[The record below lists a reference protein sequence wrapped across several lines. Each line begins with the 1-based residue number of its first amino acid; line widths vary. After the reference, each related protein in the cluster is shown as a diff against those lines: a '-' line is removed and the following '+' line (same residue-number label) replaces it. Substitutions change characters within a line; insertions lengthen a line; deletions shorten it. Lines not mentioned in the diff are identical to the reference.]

1 MTKERQ
7 HLAAIDIGS
16 NAVRLLIKCVT
27 RDEKNPLAKVQL
39 LRVPL
44 RLGEDAFLHGV
55 ISAGKREKLLSLMSA
70 YQQLMKIYEVESYRA
85 CATSAMRE
93 AANAPNIVHEIQKR
107 TGIAVEVISGEEEA
121 RLAARNR
128 IDAIVGKSGRYAF
141 VDVGGGSTE
150 ITLIKDGATVSRESF
165 DVGTVRL
172 LAGVVHSE
180 TLAALQQSA
189 EAMREEKGLT
199 IIGTGGNINRLARIA
214 GERERDE
221 NLWTLEVK
229 EMKALYEEMKPM
241 TLEERVRKYDIKPDR
256 ADVIIPAAELFIM
269 LADSLNADKI
279 VVPTAGISDGI
290 IEELYRKSLD

>member
-1 MTKERQ
+1 MTNNSK
-7 HLAAIDIGS
+7 HFAAIDIGS

-27 RDEKNPLAKVQL
+27 HDDKNPLTKVQL

-44 RLGEDAFLHGV
+44 RLGQDAFLHGV
-55 ISAGKREKLLSLMSA
+55 ISAGKREKLLSLMFA
-70 YQQLMKIYEVESYRA
+70 YQQLMKIYEIESYRA

-93 AANAPNIVHEIQKR
+93 AANAQNILHEIHKR
-107 TGIAVEVISGEEEA
+107 TGIVVEVISGEEEA

-128 IDAIVGKSGRYAF
+128 IEAIVGDRGRYAF

-150 ITLIKDGATVSRESF
+150 ITLIHDGETVSRQSF

-172 LAGVVHSE
+172 LAGVVRDE
-180 TLAALQQSA
+180 TIASLRQAA
-189 EAMREEKGLT
+189 EAMRIEKEIT

-214 GERERDE
+214 GKRVRNET
-221 NLWTLEVK
+221 LWTLEVK
-229 EMKALYEEMKPM
+229 ALKDLYEEMKPM
-241 TLEERVRKYDIKPDR
+241 TLEGRVREYDIKPDR

-269 LADSLNADKI
+269 LADALNADKI

-290 IEELYRKSLD
+290 IEELNRQSLE

>member
-1 MTKERQ
+1 MTNNSK
-7 HLAAIDIGS
+7 HFAAIDIGS

-27 RDEKNPLAKVQL
+27 HDDKNPLTKVQL

-44 RLGEDAFLHGV
+44 RLGQDAFLHGV
-55 ISAGKREKLLSLMSA
+55 ISAGKREKLLSLMFA
-70 YQQLMKIYEVESYRA
+70 YQQLMKIYEIESYRA

-93 AANAPNIVHEIQKR
+93 AANAQNILHEIHKR
-107 TGIAVEVISGEEEA
+107 TGIVVEVISGEEEA

-128 IDAIVGKSGRYAF
+128 IEAIVGDRGRYAF

-150 ITLIKDGATVSRESF
+150 ITLIHDGETVSRQSF

-172 LAGVVHSE
+172 LAGVVRDE
-180 TLAALQQSA
+180 TIASLRQAA
-189 EAMREEKGLT
+189 EAMRIEKEIT

-214 GERERDE
+214 GKRVRNET
-221 NLWTLEVK
+221 LWTLEVK
-229 EMKALYEEMKPM
+229 ALKDLYEEMKPM
-241 TLEERVRKYDIKPDR
+241 TLEGRVREYDIKPDR

-269 LADSLNADKI
+269 LADALNADKI

-290 IEELYRKSLD
+290 IEELYRQSLE